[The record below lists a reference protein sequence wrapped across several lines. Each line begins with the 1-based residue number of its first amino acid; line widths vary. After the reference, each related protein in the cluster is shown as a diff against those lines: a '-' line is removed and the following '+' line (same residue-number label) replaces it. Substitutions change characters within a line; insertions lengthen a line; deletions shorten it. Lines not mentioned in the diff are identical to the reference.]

1 MRADRLLSILLLL
14 QVHGRL
20 TTRELA
26 GRLGVSERTIHR
38 DMGALSVAGV
48 PIVAD
53 RGVTGGWSLI
63 EEYQTRLTGLN
74 LHEIQAL
81 ALTRPPQVLADLGL
95 EQASDAAF
103 IKLLAALPALGQRN
117 AEDMRQRIYVD
128 MTGWKSF
135 SEETPCLSVVQDALW
150 SDRKLKIRYLRN
162 DGEAVERT
170 VDPLGLVAK
179 LNIWYLVAA
188 VDGSP
193 RTYRISRLQQVEILD
208 EACQRPTKF
217 DLAGFWQ
224 QSTSDFKAS
233 LPRYRVCLRV
243 APGFL
248 EQLRFPARYARV
260 ESITEPETPD
270 PKGWKLASLCFEN
283 KNDAVA
289 GILSF
294 GTQVEIL
301 DPPELRAQVLGL
313 AQRVVQFYTGEL

>member
-26 GRLGVSERTIHR
+26 QRLGVCERTIHR

-48 PIVAD
+48 PVVSD

-74 LHEIQAL
+74 LAEIQAL

-103 IKLLAALPALGQRN
+103 IKLLAALPLLGRRN
-117 AEDMRQRIYVD
+117 AEDMRQRIHVD

-135 SEETPCLSVVQDALW
+135 SDEAPFLSMVQDALW
-150 SDRKLKIRYLRN
+150 ADRRLKICYQRN
-162 DGEAVERT
+162 DGQSVERM

-188 VDGSP
+188 VEGEP
-193 RTYRISRLQQVEILD
+193 RTYRISRLQQVESIA
-208 EACQRPTKF
+208 EPCQRPAKF
-217 DLAGFWQ
+217 NLAAFWQ
-224 QSTSDFKAS
+224 QSTSAFKTS
-233 LPRYRVCLRV
+233 LPRYQVSLRV

-248 EQLRFPARYARV
+248 ERLRFPARYARI
-260 ESITEPETPD
+260 ENITDADPPD
-270 PKGWKLASLCFEN
+270 PTGWKLASLCFESES
-283 KNDAVA
+283 DGAA
-289 GILSF
+289 GVLSF
-294 GTQVEIL
+294 GAQVEVL
-301 DPPELRAQVLGL
+301 DPLELRDRVIEL
-313 AQRVVQFYTGEL
+313 ARSVVKFYNEQN